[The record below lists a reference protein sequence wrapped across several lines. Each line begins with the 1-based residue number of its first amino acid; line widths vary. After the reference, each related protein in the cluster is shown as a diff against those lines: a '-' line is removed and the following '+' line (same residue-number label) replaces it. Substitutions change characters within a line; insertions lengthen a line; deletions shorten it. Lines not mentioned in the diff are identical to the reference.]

1 MRFTISAALLA
12 FAATAFAQTDGFDAM
27 TAPLKDEE
35 VPAGTTY
42 SIKWQPTDAYDGST
56 VTLSLLGG
64 DTASTLLDLGAFAE
78 GVDNSAGVYEWP
90 VASSLGSAVT
100 YGIKITL
107 DSNTAI
113 FQYSFPFHITSSGS
127 AEISSSSS
135 SSSSSLSAAGYPT
148 SGSYSSSA
156 AATYPVTT
164 ASSAPVSTAVVI
176 STTSTSSSYSTFA
189 TVTASGSAGNSSAT
203 YSASASASTTL
214 STASHSASSSA
225 SSTPT
230 VVTTNGAP
238 RAAAGSLALIG
249 LVAAVFAL

>member
-135 SSSSSLSAAGYPT
+135 SSLSAAGYPT

>member
-35 VPAGTTY
+35 VSAGTTY
-42 SIKWQPTDAYDGST
+42 SIKWQPTDAYDDST

-64 DTASTLLDLGAFAE
+64 DSPSTLLDLGAFAE
-78 GVDNSAGVYEWP
+78 GVDNSAGSYEWA

-107 DSNTAI
+107 DSNAAI

-135 SSSSSLSAAGYPT
+135 SSAAGYPT

-156 AATYPVTT
+156 AATYPVIT

-203 YSASASASTTL
+203 YSAGASASTTL
-214 STASHSASSSA
+214 STANHTVSSSA
-225 SSTPT
+225 TSTPT

>member
-135 SSSSSLSAAGYPT
+135 SSSSLSAAGYPT

-214 STASHSASSSA
+214 STANHSASSSA

-249 LVAAVFAL
+249 LVAAAFAL